1 MRVQASRASPCQFLH
16 IFGDGARLLERAR
29 AGGGGRG
36 LLRLP
41 PRDSDPV
48 PDLPARHSRPY
59 AVDSRQSRRYG
70 TGGTGPSRRR
80 RAARGANGSDGDDGP
95 NGTNGQCAWPSGEGG
110 RRHFQ
115 VWTCQI
121 RLSLLLHAK
130 FNLCCVCSIDTLVHP
145 ESAVTVVESVF
156 PVRVVTKDH

>member
-1 MRVQASRASPCQFLH
+1 M
-16 IFGDGARLLERAR
+16 
-29 AGGGGRG
+29 GRG
-36 LLRLP
+36 APGRREGGVLQEGRM
-41 PRDSDPV
+41 
-48 PDLPARHSRPY
+48 
-59 AVDSRQSRRYG
+59 AVMV
-70 TGGTGPSRRR
+70 
-80 RAARGANGSDGDDGP
+80 